1 MPVYIAVIALVLTG
15 CSSIQQAQ
23 DASDRPGDPEQVF
36 YVKSGQ
42 CRMPDTRST
51 SFLNEVSKDQKTLRF
66 WL

>member
-23 DASDRPGDPEQVF
+23 DTSDRPGDLEQVF

-42 CRMPDTRST
+42 CRMPETSST
-51 SFLNEVSKDQKTLRF
+51 SFLNQVTKDQKTLRF